1 MQIFVHEFNELNENG
16 LIVHRLR
23 KGHRF
28 TVSPKLPKI
37 VQKKTLNKTT
47 PPKAG
52 LLSGFQYC
60 YKLIPRLLYRVQHS

>member
-28 TVSPKLPKI
+28 TVSPKLPKM
-37 VQKKTLNKTT
+37 VQKY
-47 PPKAG
+47 
-52 LLSGFQYC
+52 S
-60 YKLIPRLLYRVQHS
+60 

>member
-37 VQKKTLNKTT
+37 VQKK
-47 PPKAG
+47 
-52 LLSGFQYC
+52 LLIKQPHQRQGC
-60 YKLIPRLLYRVQHS
+60 